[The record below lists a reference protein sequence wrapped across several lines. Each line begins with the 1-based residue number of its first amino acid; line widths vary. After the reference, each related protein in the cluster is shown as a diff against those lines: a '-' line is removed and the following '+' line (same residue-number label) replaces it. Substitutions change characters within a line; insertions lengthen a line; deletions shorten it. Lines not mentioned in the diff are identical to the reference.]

1 MASKVAAKAV
11 AAVVEGGPMPL
22 SQKHTLQSKG
32 LWEGIRRLLAI
43 DPNRSNG
50 VPLNPHFRF
59 PSPGAADPRTITDPV
74 TMPAGDIAGNPYWK
88 RDARRNYARL
98 SVVNQADAV
107 ALLSVGSA
115 AAPKAELVGEAGSQ
129 ALVAAA
135 EAGKTQGLGTFLAT
149 QAPEASAKDL
159 FVNGLPP
166 IPSGQSLATGAWN
179 VHPYTINEDQTY
191 PSINT
196 YPCRTYR

>member
-11 AAVVEGGPMPL
+11 AAVTEGGLVPI
-22 SQKHTLQSKG
+22 SQKQTLQSKG
-32 LWEGIRRLLAI
+32 IWEGVRRLLAI

-74 TMPAGDIAGNPYWK
+74 TLPAGDIAGNPYWK
-88 RDARRNYARL
+88 RDARRNYARQ

-115 AAPKAELVGEAGSQ
+115 AAPKTELIGEAGSQ
-129 ALVAAA
+129 ALVAAT
-135 EAGKTQGLGTFLAT
+135 EAGKTQGLSTFLAA
-149 QAPEASAKDL
+149 QKSAEPAKDL

-166 IPSGQSLATGAWN
+166 KPSGQTIITGSWE
-179 VHPYTINEDQTY
+179 VHKYELNEDQTY
-191 PSINT
+191 PSIDA